1 MRNCR
6 LHIGFLAQ
14 LQNNNESKES
24 TVFLYEDQLAGLETL
39 EKRRTEWREHG
50 YEKIEN
56 EEKNVFINESDE
68 RIDQFE

>member
-1 MRNCR
+1 LRNCR

-39 EKRRTEWREHG
+39 EKRRTE
-50 YEKIEN
+50 
-56 EEKNVFINESDE
+56 
-68 RIDQFE
+68 